1 MSENKWKFAAPD
13 PNDPSPEKVE
23 RGGMLVVGIIGLI
36 LLAGGLFFVWK
47 TGAYSFDFFGNGSQS
62 LHSRPKTEIDILF
75 VMNLPWIAG
84 ACMVIAAV
92 KRLLRK

>member
-1 MSENKWKFAAPD
+1 MPENKWKFAQAD
-13 PNDPSPEKVE
+13 PNEPPPEKIE
-23 RGGMLVVGIIGLI
+23 RGGMLIVGIIGLI

-62 LHSRPKTEIDILF
+62 LHNSPQTESDILF